1 MLSIRVSKK
10 FTIANVKYCYTNNGA
25 YGIICIK
32 TNALTT
38 KLFIL
43 VVIILTL
50 KMDKDESNEYYATG
64 DINLDEDLGLDKS
77 DLVGYD
83 TFEDID
89 VTLKGFIANLD
100 FIEENL
106 SKLLTTVNAS
116 IPVKF
121 TDESD
126 ISNVHV

>member
-1 MLSIRVSKK
+1 
-10 FTIANVKYCYTNNGA
+10 
-25 YGIICIK
+25 
-32 TNALTT
+32 
-38 KLFIL
+38 
-43 VVIILTL
+43 
-50 KMDKDESNEYYATG
+50 MDKDESNEYYATG

-83 TFEDID
+83 TFQDID
-89 VTLKGFIANLD
+89 VTLEGFIANLD

-106 SKLLTTVNAS
+106 PKLLTTVNAS